1 MFDWKNLWKPEK
13 KSIEQK
19 RNYNDKM
26 EEALWEIKDIYDL
39 ETEEV
44 DRVVLQKRSNIQKI
58 KLRSKN
64 K

>member
-1 MFDWKNLWKPEK
+1 MGQK
-13 KSIEQK
+13 IVEQK
-19 RNYNDKM
+19 RNHDDKM

-44 DRVVLQKRSNIQKI
+44 NRVVLQKRNNIQKI
-58 KLRSKN
+58 KLRTKN

>member
-1 MFDWKNLWKPEK
+1 MFNWKNLWKPEK
-13 KSIEQK
+13 KPIEQK

-58 KLRSKN
+58 KLRTKN